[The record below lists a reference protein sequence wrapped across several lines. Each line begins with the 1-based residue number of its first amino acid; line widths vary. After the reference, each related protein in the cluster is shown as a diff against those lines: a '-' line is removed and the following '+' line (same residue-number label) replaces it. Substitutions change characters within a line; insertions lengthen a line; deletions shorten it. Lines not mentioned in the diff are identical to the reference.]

1 VAGPAPGLS
10 GETAPAG
17 DPGRILAGVRV
28 LDLSQG
34 LAGPVAA
41 TLLAEAGAD
50 VVKIERPG
58 HGDLLRGSPAFATWN
73 RSKRGLT
80 LDLGDHGDRRR
91 FDELVAD
98 ADVVLHSFLPRQ
110 AEALGLD
117 VESLLTRHPRLVVC
131 AIGGWPNRHPDR
143 DRAAFDA
150 TVLAATG
157 LLDEQAG
164 ARPGPVFLRF
174 PLASWGAAH
183 LAALG
188 ILARLAMRDRT
199 GRGGPAHTSLF
210 EGALSLATL
219 VWARAST
226 PTPTFATGLP
236 RDMQATIFECGD
248 GVWIHIPYTS
258 VDEVPLMAA
267 ALATMGEPAVAEA
280 NAAFPK
286 PVMRFPNF
294 GANRRAFLLTGDSST
309 WLEALW
315 AADVPAL
322 PVLPLGEILRDE
334 QAELNGYI
342 VEVEDAE
349 LGRVRQAGIPYTT
362 SPPARVQ
369 GPAPR
374 LGEHDGAVMVP
385 PRAPEPD
392 QPRAG
397 STPRWPLE
405 GLRVVDFGQ
414 YIAGPFGAML
424 LADLGADVIKVE
436 PPSGD
441 ALRFVEIP
449 FVGSQR
455 GKRSITVDLRKGEG
469 ARPVIEA
476 LARWADVVHHNMR
489 MPAARRLG
497 LGEEVLRALNPRL
510 VYCHLTAYGPVGP
523 RADWPGYDAVFQALA
538 GWEDAGAGEGNDP
551 LWLRFGMLDQLGG
564 MESVFATLLAL
575 RARERTGQGQ
585 FVAASLLG
593 ASVLSASE
601 VLLREDGT
609 VSPYP
614 RLDHDQLGIAPGYR
628 MYRTVDGF
636 VAVAALRPGE
646 LDRLRTVAAVE
657 ADEGIEAAFATWKA
671 DELAAALEQAGV
683 CSERVRTD
691 WLDEFFDDPVH
702 RATRLVVEYPHPVY
716 GSLEQ
721 IGALWDFGDTELRLD
736 RAPPTLGQHSTEIA
750 TELGFTP
757 QQIEELMANG
767 VLGGV

>member
-1 VAGPAPGLS
+1 VARAAAGRLTPDGRVPGDGS
-10 GETAPAG
+10 GILG
-17 DPGRILAGVRV
+17 DIRV
-28 LDLSQG
+28 LDVSQG

-41 TLLAEAGAD
+41 MLLAEAGAD

-58 HGDLLRGSPAFATWN
+58 TGDLLRGTAAFASWN
-73 RSKRGLT
+73 RSKRSVA
-80 LDLGDHGDRRR
+80 LDLRAADDAAR
-91 FDELVAD
+91 FAQLVED
-98 ADVVLHSFLPRQ
+98 ADVVIHSFLPSQ
-110 AEALGLD
+110 AHALGLD
-117 VESLLTRHPRLVVC
+117 DHTLLARNPQLVVC
-131 AIGGWPNRHPDR
+131 AIGGWPARHPDR
-143 DRAAFDA
+143 DHPAHDV
-150 TVLAATG
+150 TILAASG

-183 LAALG
+183 LATLG
-188 ILARLAMRDRT
+188 VLARLSMRGAT
-199 GRGGPAHTSLF
+199 GHGGVAHTSLL

-236 RDMQATIFECGD
+236 KDMRATIFECGD

-258 VDEVPLMAA
+258 VDQVPRMAEALAAMGDEAVAA
-267 ALATMGEPAVAEA
+267 A
-280 NAAFPK
+280 NHAFPK
-286 PVMRFPNF
+286 PVLRFPNF
-294 GANRRAFLLTGDSST
+294 GANRRAFLTADSTT

-334 QAELNGYI
+334 QAEQNGY
-342 VEVEDAE
+342 VVAVDDPDF
-349 LGRVRQAGIPYTT
+349 GPVRQAGIPYTT
-362 SPPARVQ
+362 TPPPGVR

-374 LGEHDGAVMVP
+374 LDEHGPSVRVRDRRP
-385 PRAPEPD
+385 PLATRSAP
-392 QPRAG
+392 
-397 STPRWPLE
+397 PRWPLE

-436 PPSGD
+436 PPAGD

-449 FVGSQR
+449 FTGSQR
-455 GKRSITVDLRKGEG
+455 GKRSITVDLSRRD
-469 ARPVIEA
+469 AAHPVVEA
-476 LARWADVVHHNMR
+476 LTRWADVVHHNMR

-497 LGEEVLRALNPRL
+497 LGEDVLRALNPRL
-510 VYCHLTAYGPVGP
+510 VYCHLTAYGPVGL
-523 RADWPGYDAVFQALA
+523 RTDWPGYDAVFQALA

-575 RARERTGQGQ
+575 RERERTGTGQ
-585 FVAASLLG
+585 FVTASLLG

-609 VSPYP
+609 VTPYP
-614 RLDHDQLGIAPGYR
+614 TLDHDQLGIHPGYR

-636 VAVAALRPGE
+636 VAVAALRPAE
-646 LDRLRTVAAVE
+646 LERLQRVAAVPT
-657 ADEGIEAAFATWKA
+657 AEGIDAAFASWKA
-671 DELAAALEQAGV
+671 DELAAALHEAGV
-683 CSERVRTD
+683 VAERVRTD

-702 RATRLVVEYPHPVY
+702 RATRLAVEYPHPVY

-736 RAPPTLGQHSTEIA
+736 RAPPALGEHSWEIA
-750 TELGFTP
+750 AELGFSA
-757 QQIEELMANG
+757 QQIQELLDDG
-767 VLGGV
+767 VLGGT